1 MCLTLSGVRAMGVLS
16 ALAKVPIGQLA
27 MKNSNSQKA
36 NWPSMKHVG
45 QSALTPHHIRTPCVD
60 HARREIPTNGGLASG
75 LQHCPLAKVPVQK
88 QFSRRQMED
97 KKRNTVVIAVGNQKG
112 GVGKT
117 TNTIQLAG
125 ALAERGRRSLV
136 IDLDMTSG
144 ATKALHAPTEG
155 WISSFELL
163 TGAENAEDTII
174 TNEETEVAL
183 PPNIHLVPSSRKLAE
198 LDTFLALNPWLN
210 HQDLLIGPINRLRG
224 KYDYIFLDTPPQKTK
239 TTIPAL
245 KVADYAVLS
254 AMPDH
259 LAVSALAEA
268 LSDIAAA
275 QKHANPKLKLL
286 GVIVCAMPRPK
297 TRLARE
303 LSGYVERTCVDAL
316 GHTLKFTT
324 EISRSVAVQEA
335 QKMGQTILQYQGD
348 HPVAD
353 EYRSLAREFEER
365 LASLNLEPE
374 TTAVTER
381 EVAHA

>member
-1 MCLTLSGVRAMGVLS
+1 MNER
-16 ALAKVPIGQLA
+16 I
-27 MKNSNSQKA
+27 
-36 NWPSMKHVG
+36 
-45 QSALTPHHIRTPCVD
+45 
-60 HARREIPTNGGLASG
+60 
-75 LQHCPLAKVPVQK
+75 
-88 QFSRRQMED
+88 
-97 KKRNTVVIAVGNQKG
+97 RNTTVIAVGNQKG

-117 TNTIQLAG
+117 TNTIQIAG
-125 ALAERGRRSLV
+125 ALAERGRKSLI

-144 ATKALHAPTEG
+144 ATKALRAPTEG

-174 TNEETEVAL
+174 TNEEPEVPL

-198 LDTFLALNPWLN
+198 LDTFLAQNPWLI
-210 HQDLLIGPINRLRG
+210 HQDLLIEPMNRLRG
-224 KYDYIFLDTPPQKTK
+224 RYDYIFLDTPPQKTK

-275 QKHANPKLKLL
+275 QRHANAQLELL
-286 GVIVCAMPRPK
+286 GVILCAVPRPK

-303 LSGYVERTCVDAL
+303 LVAYVERTCVDAD
-316 GHTLKFTT
+316 GQSLKFAT

-335 QKMGQTILQYQGD
+335 QKAGQTLMQHQGD

-353 EYRSLAREFEER
+353 EYRTLAREFEER
-365 LASLNLEPE
+365 LNTRREAMAS
-374 TTAVTER
+374 TE